1 VKDSVWIDPRAQVDP
16 SMLREAM
23 SRLVTGVAVV
33 TARAPEGN
41 IGLTVSSFT
50 SVSLEPPTVLV
61 CLNTA
66 GRAYAAII
74 AAGSYAV
81 NILGGSHGW
90 LAKRFSVPG
99 LGQDERFRDLDLF
112 TSLTGSPLVEG
123 TVAWLDCAVRHD
135 YKVGTHGIVVA
146 EVMAAGIDA
155 GGEVPLAYYQ
165 RALEPFRT
173 E

>member
-1 VKDSVWIDPRAQVDP
+1 MKNSVWTDPRAQVDT
-16 SMLREAM
+16 SMLRDAM
-23 SRLVTGVAVV
+23 SRVVTGVAVV

-61 CLNTA
+61 CLNAA
-66 GRAYAAII
+66 GRAYAGIL
-74 AAGSYAV
+74 AAGAYGV

-90 LAKRFSVPG
+90 LAKRFSIPG
-99 LGQDERFRDLDLF
+99 LEQVERFRDLDLF
-112 TSLTGSPLVEG
+112 GSVTGSPLIEG
-123 TVAWLDCAVRHD
+123 TVAWLDCAVRHN

-146 EVMAAGIDA
+146 EVVAAGIDPS
-155 GGEVPLAYYQ
+155 GEVPLAYYQ
-165 RALEPFRT
+165 RTLEPFRT